1 MAPNRR
7 TNKTILAG
15 AALLVVVVAAIVT
28 AGCTAG
34 TSTPGTVVG
43 LTGVSWSLDSYLA
56 ENNTLVPAL
65 PGSEV
70 SAQFGDD
77 GKVVGSAGC
86 KHYGA

>member
-15 AALLVVVVAAIVT
+15 AALLVIVVAAIVT

-43 LTGVSWSLDSYLA
+43 LTGVSWSLDS
-56 ENNTLVPAL
+56 
-65 PGSEV
+65 
-70 SAQFGDD
+70 
-77 GKVVGSAGC
+77 
-86 KHYGA
+86 